1 MCWPSAYRWTS
12 GGVMSR
18 WEGLGPGPWGT
29 VWKQKGCG
37 GGTHVQLSKFKKPH
51 TDTRWSG
58 GHNFHHG
65 TSVNPRQLTGAHEA
79 TSAPRRHKHL
89 VRCSPDVL
97 KHN

>member
-1 MCWPSAYRWTS
+1 
-12 GGVMSR
+12 MSR
-18 WEGLGPGPWGT
+18 WEGLGQGLWGMA
-29 VWKQKGCG
+29 WKQKAR
-37 GGTHVQLSKFKKPH
+37 THVQLSEFEKAH
-51 TDTRWSG
+51 ADTHWPG